1 MQDATRRPAPAR
13 AASRHLTAVPARQD
27 PGRLRS
33 AMLRVLDAAELII
46 TLGVLYR
53 AVNRLAP
60 ASMRQR
66 AWAAGFGL
74 ALGQRNGGLLLSLLD
89 EFTDGNERAHAL
101 RSARRDHRPGAVCC
115 PFALPDLAAAT
126 AP

>member
-1 MQDATRRPAPAR
+1 MQDATRCPVPAR
-13 AASRHLTAVPARQD
+13 APSRHLAAVPACQE

-33 AMLRVLDAAELII
+33 AMLRVLGAAELVL

-60 ASMRQR
+60 ASMRRQ

-74 ALGQRNGGLLLSLLD
+74 ALGQRSAGLLLSLLD

-101 RSARRDHRPGAVCC
+101 RSARHDHRPGAVCC

-126 AP
+126 TP